1 MNIEQSRILL
11 QQLGGIGLLKLM
23 IGAKDFTYD
32 STGETGLRFKF
43 ELSAVANMVEI
54 KLVND
59 LYTMNF
65 YKIEPLMSKDENGNL
80 TINPKAD
87 FDPQPVETYEGVY
100 DDQLVDLFE
109 ETTRLTI
116 RKIKLVAA

>member
-1 MNIEQSRILL
+1 MNLEQSKILL

-32 STGETGLRFKF
+32 STGINGLRFKF
-43 ELSAVANMVEI
+43 ECSAVANMVEI

-65 YKIEPLMSKDENGNL
+65 YKIEPLMLKDENGNL
-80 TINPKAD
+80 KINENAD
-87 FDPQPVETYEGVY
+87 FDPQPVKNYEGVY
-100 DDQLVDLFE
+100 DDQLVDIFE

-116 RKIKLVAA
+116 RKIRLVAA